1 MTTRTKRLIRN
12 FMLELLVYGVLLV
25 VYFLTV
31 LRYLDEPLYNLFNQN
46 LYVYAGAALLLIV
59 VQAVV
64 LEWLTSFLLSKLG
77 LETVE

>member
-12 FMLELLVYGVLLV
+12 LFIEMFIYGVLLV

-31 LRYLDEPLYNLFNQN
+31 LQFLDEPLYNLFSQN
-46 LYVYAGAALLLIV
+46 LWVYAGAALLLIV

-64 LEWLTSFLLSKLG
+64 LEWVTSFLINKLG
-77 LETVE
+77 LEAVE

>member
-12 FMLELLVYGVLLV
+12 FVLELLVYGVLLA

-46 LYVYAGAALLLIV
+46 LWVYAGAALLLIV

-64 LEWLTSFLLSKLG
+64 LEWVTSFLIARLG
-77 LETVE
+77 LEMAE

>member
-1 MTTRTKRLIRN
+1 MTTRTKRMIRN

-25 VYFLTV
+25 VYFLTF
-31 LRYLDEPLYNLFNQN
+31 LRFLDEPLYNLFYQN
-46 LYVYAGAALLLIV
+46 LYIYAGAALLLIV

-64 LEWLTSFLLSKLG
+64 LEWVTSFLLSKLG